1 MNSPN
6 RKPAG
11 RNRRIRAAQAAAT
24 RRIAGQKATKVLDV
38 HLLPVVLLVV
48 L

>member
-1 MNSPN
+1 MNIPN

-11 RNRRIRAAQAAAT
+11 RNRRIRAAQAAAN
-24 RRIAGQKATKVLDV
+24 RRIAGQKATKVV
-38 HLLPVVLLVV
+38 IYLVE